1 MTLHPS
7 SPFMRTARSGLRRA
21 SRGVSLLFSLIT
33 LVALSLA
40 AVALIR
46 AVDTGSILLGNL
58 GFKQDTLLAADEAT
72 RQAIVWLSG
81 KVGGTDLHSNQPTQ
95 GYYANGGIGN
105 SQTARLDPTGTGS
118 NSADYRVGWEQDPT
132 CSGRTNCLTPI
143 NSFPLANNVTAQ
155 YIILRLCDAQGDP
168 NASGGTLQCARPMS
182 ATVTTAA
189 QRDDLTYASSQRFGS
204 SVLTQYYRIV
214 VRAKGAR
221 NTVSYTDTV
230 VHF

>member
-1 MTLHPS
+1 MH
-7 SPFMRTARSGLRRA
+7 RTRSGLHRA

-81 KVGGTDLHSNQPTQ
+81 KVGGTDLHSNQATA
-95 GYYANGGIGN
+95 GYYANGGIGT
-105 SQTARLDPTGTGS
+105 SQTARIDPLGNSS
-118 NSADYRVGWEQDPT
+118 NSADYRVAWESANCD
-132 CSGRTNCLTPI
+132 GYTNCLQ
-143 NSFPLANNVTAQ
+143 PLATELSLANGVKAK
-155 YIILRLCDAQGDP
+155 YLILRLCDSTGDP

-182 ATVTTAA
+182 ATVTSAA

>member
-1 MTLHPS
+1 MH
-7 SPFMRTARSGLRRA
+7 RTRSGLHRA

-81 KVGGTDLHSNQPTQ
+81 KVGGTDLHSNQTTL
-95 GYYANGGIGN
+95 GYYANGGTGN
-105 SQTARLDPTGTGS
+105 SQTARLDPTGTSS
-118 NSADYRVGWEQDPT
+118 NSADVRIDWDNNDCG
-132 CSGRTNCLTPI
+132 GHANCLKPRNTPDSLP
-143 NSFPLANNVTAQ
+143 NQVTARFL
-155 YIILRLCDAQGDP
+155 ILRLCDAEGDP

-214 VRAKGAR
+214 VRAKAAR